1 MLEEFVPYLLPPTET
16 LDTHLNIS
24 TEDSDVF
31 NSLKDG
37 DVLNSL
43 HSLSSVST
51 NSLKLFKTIDIS
63 PLGMIVPHRVKHNIE
78 LAMPFEAGQIG
89 HIDGQ
94 LVEIMSAKWD
104 SELAREEGLPP
115 SAVSVKWLE
124 SEEIDAT
131 RMLGEDG
138 MHVPAV
144 EKMIGL
150 VDGDRYEITWVSND
164 RTRIRVQEASRR
176 KKRFASNR
184 IEKSNGT
191 PDWLTRG
198 RPESPKSESDV
209 FTAAEEQQ
217 REQASIKLQASYRGY
232 TARQEV
238 QRRRQDEERRR
249 EPAKIS
255 RFRSE
260 DGGSGKMGTTQTVLP
275 TLVRKVTVEGD
286 QFWLNRLIVEL
297 GISSQEAADGF
308 RYLPDGV
315 KLTDEDGRFLPVVVG
330 LRALPTGQFVQ
341 DVRVGFHELLL
352 ALCLIQM
359 SYGGLNYQERQ
370 AKIDK
375 LLKRGQDHAA
385 RIFQTCARCKF
396 AKRHLVKTPP
406 NLNGKP
412 LKRWSKY
419 HSTNGQFDSFSDP
432 ACIQRML
439 LVRSVPHV
447 HYLGCFGLRS
457 SVRCT

>member
-1 MLEEFVPYLLPPTET
+1 
-16 LDTHLNIS
+16 
-24 TEDSDVF
+24 
-31 NSLKDG
+31 
-37 DVLNSL
+37 
-43 HSLSSVST
+43 
-51 NSLKLFKTIDIS
+51 
-63 PLGMIVPHRVKHNIE
+63 MIVPHRVKHSNA
-78 LAMPFEAGQIG
+78 LAMPFNAGQIG

-94 LVEIMSAKWD
+94 LVEIMGARWD
-104 SELAREEGLPP
+104 SNIAREEGLPP

-131 RMLGEDG
+131 RMLGEDN

-144 EKMIGL
+144 EKMVGR
-150 VDGDRYEITWVSND
+150 VDGERYEITWVSND

-184 IEKSNGT
+184 IEKSTGA

-198 RPESPKSESDV
+198 RPASPNVDSDF
-209 FTAAEEQQ
+209 FTAEEEQE

-232 TARQEV
+232 AARQEV
-238 QRRRQDEERRR
+238 QRQREELTRIVS
-249 EPAKIS
+249 PS
-255 RFRSE
+255 RMSKFRSV
-260 DGGSGKMGTTQTVLP
+260 DGGSGKMGTIQTVLA
-275 TLVRKVTVEGD
+275 TTVRKVTVEGD

-297 GISSQEAADGF
+297 GISAQEAADGF

-315 KLTDEDGRFLPVVVG
+315 KLTDEHGRFLPVVVG

-341 DVRVGFHELLL
+341 DVQVGFHELLL

-370 AKIDK
+370 AKMDK
-375 LLKRGQDHAA
+375 LRRRGEDYAA

-396 AKRHLVKTPP
+396 AKRHLLKDPP
-406 NLNGKP
+406 NLSGKP

-419 HSTNGQFDSFSDP
+419 HSSNGQFDSFADP
-432 ACIQRML
+432 ACIQRMMF
-439 LVRSVPHV
+439 VRVFPH
-447 HYLGCFGLRS
+447 LACFDMRQS
-457 SVRCT
+457 PTSDCSF